1 MKKEETVT
9 LKLINGY
16 TINAIKDDYIT
27 NEILQHG
34 IYEKPLF
41 LFLQSVLKGRHFNC
55 IDVGANIGVV
65 SLTMCKY
72 GNRVISF
79 EPIPQLY
86 GLLKNSI
93 NDNQINNCCV
103 HNVGLSN
110 KNTTASFFVQTGG
123 NIGSST
129 LSPKEID
136 QYQSE
141 LTINLESGDENLS
154 INSLDNVDLIKIDV
168 EGHESEVILG
178 LRKTIQR
185 DQPIIIIEWDN
196 DSTRSGFKK
205 HQIFESICSNYS
217 VYYLCNRMSAF
228 RHFTKKNKFLAPFR
242 SPLRLLYKLLMKPSY
257 KESPVLLSDFDRSEN
272 YGTVV
277 LVPEKKSG
285 TIDTKLFS

>member
-1 MKKEETVT
+1 MKKVKTIT
-9 LKLINGY
+9 LELINGY
-16 TINAIKDDYIT
+16 TINAIKGDYIT

-41 LFLQSVLKGRHFNC
+41 LFLQSVLKGRAFNC

-72 GNRVISF
+72 GNKVASF

-86 GLLKNSI
+86 ELLKASI
-93 NDNQINNCCV
+93 KDNQINNCCV

-110 KNTTASFFVQTGG
+110 KKTTASFFVQTDG

-129 LSPKEID
+129 LSPKVVD
-136 QYQSE
+136 QYKSE
-141 LTINLESGDENLS
+141 LTINLEPGDENKS
-154 INSLDNVDLIKIDV
+154 IKSLDTVDLIKIDV
-168 EGHESEVILG
+168 EGHEPEVVLG

-185 DQPIIIIEWDN
+185 DQPIIIVEWDN
-196 DSTRSGFKK
+196 DSTRSGFEK

-228 RHFTKKNKFLAPFR
+228 RRYTKKNKFLAPFR
-242 SPLRLLYKLLMKPSY
+242 SPLRLLYKLIMKSSY
-257 KESPVLLSDFDRSEN
+257 KESPVLLSDFDRREN

-277 LVPEKKSG
+277 LIPESKLSIIDS
-285 TIDTKLFS
+285 TIFY